1 MIIWLSGLSLRSGF
15 GVLRF
20 LLLKILV
27 RFSSARALGLAAMHW
42 TDTPIHFIDFEGS
55 IASGILEFGVATLLG
70 GRVIET
76 RTRLCRA
83 TGRVR
88 AEDSVVHGLS
98 EETVAH
104 CAPFSD
110 EFARFTA
117 LRENG
122 PLAAHYAHVEN
133 SLLKSVWP
141 YPRASPDFS
150 RHGKTPG
157 AVIDWGPWID
167 TGRLHAEIFPEF
179 ESGKLSRLT
188 TALGL
193 QDELDTLASEHCPP
207 GRARYHAAL
216 YDALAAAL
224 LLLALGRRKEFAAMS
239 VPWLL
244 HMSTASPANRVAQR
258 QDELF

>member
-1 MIIWLSGLSLRSGF
+1 
-15 GVLRF
+15 
-20 LLLKILV
+20 
-27 RFSSARALGLAAMHW
+27 MHW
-42 TDTPIHFIDFEGS
+42 ADTPIHFIDFEGNC
-55 IASGILEFGVATLLG
+55 ASGVLEFGVVTLLG
-70 GRVIET
+70 GCVLET
-76 RTRLCRA
+76 HTRLCRA

-88 AEDSVVHGLS
+88 AEDRAVHGLS
-98 EETVAH
+98 EETVAR

-117 LRENG
+117 LRESG

-150 RHGKTPG
+150 RPGRPSG
-157 AVIDWGPWID
+157 AVVDWGPWID
-167 TGRLHAEIFPEF
+167 TGRLHAEIFPGLD
-179 ESGKLSRLT
+179 SGKLSRLT
-188 TALGL
+188 VALGL
-193 QDELDTLASEHCPP
+193 QDELDALAREHCPP

-224 LLLALGRRKEFAAMS
+224 LLLALGRRKEFAAMR

-244 HMSTASPANRVAQR
+244 QMSTASPAKRDALR